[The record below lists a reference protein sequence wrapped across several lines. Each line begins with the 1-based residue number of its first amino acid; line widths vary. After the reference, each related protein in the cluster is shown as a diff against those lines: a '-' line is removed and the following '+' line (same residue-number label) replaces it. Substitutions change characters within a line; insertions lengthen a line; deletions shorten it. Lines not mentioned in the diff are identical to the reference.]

1 MKNFLIFIYIV
12 IFLNFSLKSIANNNE
27 IYDFN
32 IMLCDSLKNANY
44 NFGVEKIN
52 KSKLL
57 IYKFQN
63 NKLKKYNFRKNSENF
78 ILNLDQNFDFEE
90 PLYLNLTNRQFYKI
104 NNDEFLGGCFK
115 VKSKTELKCKLNS
128 YYNVY
133 NNKPPLACNYN

>member
-27 IYDFN
+27 IYGFN

-44 NFGVEKIN
+44 NFGIEKIN

-63 NKLKKYNFRKNSENF
+63 NKLKKYNFKK
-78 ILNLDQNFDFEE
+78 IQKT
-90 PLYLNLTNRQFYKI
+90 LY
-104 NNDEFLGGCFK
+104 
-115 VKSKTELKCKLNS
+115 
-128 YYNVY
+128 
-133 NNKPPLACNYN
+133 